1 LKQQL
6 MQLKGKL
13 DEARTRQ
20 GTLIAR
26 KRAAEARKH
35 IAQGMAGIGEDAF
48 SSFDRFRQRIE
59 AEEFEA
65 EAHEEMA
72 GTETDL
78 EDEIGK
84 LERKDTVDEQ
94 LKALKSRLGKS
105 NA

>member
-1 LKQQL
+1 
-6 MQLKGKL
+6 
-13 DEARTRQ
+13 
-20 GTLIAR
+20 
-26 KRAAEARKH
+26 
-35 IAQGMAGIGEDAF
+35 
-48 SSFDRFRQRIE
+48 
-59 AEEFEA
+59 
-65 EAHEEMA
+65 MA